1 MFQSKHDCYYK
12 KETKHFRKRPY
23 IDIIATCNH
32 SCCHRHIVYK
42 YYAIKDGH
50 NTGKNHADF
59 FQLFIDPLR

>member
-1 MFQSKHDCYYK
+1 MIATTK
-12 KETKHFRKRPY
+12 KKLNTSENDLTFY
-23 IDIIATCNH
+23 IDIIAICNH